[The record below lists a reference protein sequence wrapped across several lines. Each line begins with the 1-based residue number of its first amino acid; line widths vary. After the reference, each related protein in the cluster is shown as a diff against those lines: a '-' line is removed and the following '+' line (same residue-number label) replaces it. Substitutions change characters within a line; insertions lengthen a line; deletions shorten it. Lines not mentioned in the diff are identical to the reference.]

1 MTTVHGSFTLERRYP
16 APPSRVFHAFA
27 DPSLK
32 RRWYVEGE
40 GWIVEHHALDFRPGG
55 HETSRFRFRGGPPI
69 ENHTV
74 VHDVVRD
81 ERIVTSYVMA
91 IDGRRISASL
101 ATVELEPV
109 DGGTRLRFT
118 EQGAYFDDPDAVRNR
133 EAGTRELLEALG
145 SLLAETENEA

>member
-1 MTTVHGSFTLERRYP
+1 MTTVHGSFTLERHYP
-16 APPSRVFHAFA
+16 APPSRVFRAFA

-40 GWIVEHHALDFRPGG
+40 GWSVEHHALDFRAGG
-55 HETSRFRFRGGPPI
+55 HETSRFRFHGGPPI

-91 IDGRRISASL
+91 VDGRRTSVSL
-101 ATVELEPV
+101 ATVELEPE

-118 EQGAYFDDPDAVRNR
+118 EQGAYFDDPAAARGR
-133 EAGTRELLEALG
+133 EAGTGALLDALG
-145 SLLAETENEA
+145 SLLAETESEA